1 MSSINLTK
9 KIFQTLV
16 LATIFGG
23 MMTAQALTISPARI
37 ELSGDP
43 GTTISDKFLL
53 INEQEN
59 DQTFYTSVE
68 NFQAKGDSGAPSFSE
83 LKEGF
88 SSWVTVTN
96 QITLKKG
103 ERVEI
108 PFSVHIPKDADAGG
122 HFAAIFM
129 STVPPSTKA
138 GELAVGAKVG
148 MLMLLRVS
156 GDIKEGGGVLSL
168 SLKEGGFF
176 TTSLPINFVY
186 RFSNSGN
193 DRANPTGT
201 LSVRNMVGY
210 KTEDLNANPSSGNV
224 LPNSTRRFDVKWG
237 DEDPLPASASFLN
250 HVIYEARNFAFGPY
264 FVNLHVAFGTSGVSD
279 KFLFIFVFPWHL
291 LIVVAI
297 IGFIL
302 FTILRLAVRKYNRF
316 IIEQARKAYTE

>member
-1 MSSINLTK
+1 MSSTKLTK
-9 KIFQTLV
+9 NFFRTLV
-16 LATIFGG
+16 LVSIFGG
-23 MMTAQALTISPARI
+23 VMIAQALTISPARI

-43 GTTISDKFLL
+43 GTVISDKFLL
-53 INEQEN
+53 INEQNN

-68 NFQAKGDSGAPSFSE
+68 NFEAKGESGSPSFSTST
-83 LKEGF
+83 EGLA
-88 SSWVTVTN
+88 SWVTVTK

-108 PFSVHIPKDADAGG
+108 PFSVRVPKDADAGG

-138 GELAVGAKVG
+138 GELAVGAKIG
-148 MLMLLRVS
+148 MLILLRVS

-168 SLKEGGFF
+168 SLKDGGYFV
-176 TTSLPINFVY
+176 TSLPVDFVY

-193 DRANPTGT
+193 DRVNPTGT
-201 LSVRNMVGY
+201 LSVRNIIGY
-210 KTEDLNANPSSGNV
+210 KTEELNANQSLGNV
-224 LPNSTRRFDVKWG
+224 LPKSVRRFEVKWG
-237 DEDPLPASASFLN
+237 DEAPLPSSASFFN

-264 FVNLHVAFGTSGVSD
+264 FVNLHVTFGTSGVSD

-297 IGFIL
+297 VGFIL